1 VRQIPNPL
9 SALMRQE
16 LRLLLASDSPADL
29 QFLETQL
36 GDTYT
41 LHVHAVRDRESMV
54 CALAEHTWDVVLAD
68 DDSRGFSALAA
79 LEVIQEYH
87 KALPL
92 IVLSGNPGEEH
103 AVDAIRAGADDYV
116 LRSNPSRLVAA
127 ISRSLGEAALRSRAQ
142 QAHEQLAGPQVLMH
156 GLASNFPGV
165 VFQLVGDVNGTY
177 QFSHVSDGSVE
188 LLELLPDLLETDAHG
203 FFDLLLQPDAETLA
217 EHMQQSRESMT
228 AVNWEGRL
236 KAPVSGMVKWVNI
249 RLRPR
254 RLAGGRTAWEGFMA
268 NITRSKEHE
277 LELIASRTRLSELS
291 SHLETAKEQERS
303 RIARELH
310 DDIGG
315 NLTAIKIDVLWLAER
330 VGTDPKM
337 RAKLAALEALV
348 DQTAAAITRIGH
360 DLRPGILDLGL
371 VAAIEWQAADFS
383 DRTGVASSVN
393 VKCDAVDLESG
404 TEMALFSI
412 FRETLTNIAKH
423 AAADHVDI
431 ELDRT
436 EEGIEL
442 TVTDDGKGLEPA
454 DRLKPTSFGLRGME
468 ERAAQLGG
476 TVAFTP
482 AKPRG
487 TRVTVRV
494 PPGRTDEHDE

>member
-1 VRQIPNPL
+1 
-9 SALMRQE
+9 
-16 LRLLLASDSPADL
+16 LLASDSPADL
-29 QFLETQL
+29 QLLETQL
-36 GDTYT
+36 AGTYA
-41 LHVHAVRDRESMV
+41 LHVQVVRDRESMLRAV
-54 CALAEHTWDVVLAD
+54 AD
-68 DDSRGFSALAA
+68 DIWHVVIADYGPAGSSALAA
-79 LEVIQEYH
+79 LQVVQECHKTLPFIVI
-87 KALPL
+87 
-92 IVLSGNPGEEH
+92 SSDPGEEH
-103 AVDAIRAGADDYV
+103 AIDAIRAGADDYI
-116 LRSNPSRLVAA
+116 LRSNPSRLVPA
-127 ISRSLGEAALRSRAQ
+127 IARSLGEATLRSRAQ
-142 QAHEQLAGPQVLMH
+142 QALEQLADHQVLMN
-156 GLASNFPGV
+156 GLVSNFPGV
-165 VFQLVGDVNGTY
+165 VFQLVGDVTGSY

-188 LLELLPDLLETDAHG
+188 LLELPPDRLESDARG
-203 FFDLLLQPDAETLA
+203 FFDLLLEPDAVTLE
-217 EHMQQSRESMT
+217 EHMQRSRESMT

-236 KAPVSGMVKWVNI
+236 KAPVSRMTKWVNI

-254 RLAGGRTAWEGFMA
+254 QLAGGQTAWEGFMA

-277 LELIASRTRLSELS
+277 LELIDSRTRLSELS
-291 SHLETAKEQERS
+291 SHLETAKEQERA

-330 VGTDPKM
+330 VGAEPKM

-393 VKCDAVDLESG
+393 VKCDAVDLEPD

-431 ELDRT
+431 ELDCT
-436 EEGIEL
+436 EEGVEL
-442 TVTDDGKGLEPA
+442 TVIDDGRGLVPA

-476 TVAFTP
+476 TVAFTA

-487 TRVTVRV
+487 TCVAVRV
-494 PPGRTDEHDE
+494 PPGRTDGRDA

>member
-1 VRQIPNPL
+1 
-9 SALMRQE
+9 MRQE
-16 LRLLLASDSPADL
+16 LRILLATDSSDDARLLDAEL
-29 QFLETQL
+29 R
-36 GDTYT
+36 GTYVP
-41 LHVHAVRDRESMV
+41 HVHAVRDRESMAA
-54 CALAEHTWDVVLAD
+54 ALAAGMWDVVVASY
-68 DDSRGFSALAA
+68 DSAGFAALAA
-79 LEVIQEYH
+79 LDLVHESGKPLPFIIISG
-87 KALPL
+87 KA
-92 IVLSGNPGEEH
+92 GEEH
-103 AVDAIRAGADDYV
+103 AIDAIRAGADDYV
-116 LRSNPSRLVAA
+116 LRSNPGRLAPA
-127 ISRSLGEAALRSRAQ
+127 IERGLRDVALRRAAQ
-142 QAHEQLAGPQVLMH
+142 EAQEQLADHQVLMN
-156 GLASNFPGV
+156 GLVSNFPGV
-165 VFQLVGDVNGTY
+165 VFQLVSDPDGAY

-188 LLELLPDLLETDAHG
+188 LLELLPDRLETDARA
-203 FFDLLLQPDAETLA
+203 FFDLVLEPDAKTLH
-217 EHMQQSRESMT
+217 EYIQESRERMT
-228 AVNWEGRL
+228 AVNWEGRV
-236 KAPVSGMVKWVNI
+236 KAPVSGMLKWVNI

-254 RLAGGRTAWEGFMA
+254 RLRGENTAWEGFMA

-277 LELIASRTRLSELS
+277 FELIDSRKRLSELS
-291 SHLETAKEQERS
+291 SHLETAKEQERA

-330 VGTDPKM
+330 VGTEPKV

-383 DRTGVASSVN
+383 DRTGVASSLN
-393 VKCDAVDLESG
+393 VRCHPADLEPKI
-404 TEMALFSI
+404 EMALFSI

-431 ELDRT
+431 GLECTD
-436 EEGIEL
+436 EGIEL
-442 TVTDDGKGLEPA
+442 TVTDDGRGLVPA

-476 TVAFTP
+476 TVSFTA

-487 TRVTVRV
+487 TRVSVRV
-494 PPGRTDEHDE
+494 PRNETDGHDE

>member
-1 VRQIPNPL
+1 
-9 SALMRQE
+9 MRQE
-16 LRLLLASDSPADL
+16 LRILLASNSPADARL
-29 QFLETQL
+29 LETEL
-36 GDTYT
+36 DRTYVLYVQT
-41 LHVHAVRDRESMV
+41 VRDGESMLR
-54 CALAEHTWDVVLAD
+54 ALAD
-68 DDSRGFSALAA
+68 DTPDVVIANDDPGGFSALAA
-79 LEVIQEYH
+79 LEVLQESR
-87 KALPL
+87 KTLPF
-92 IVLSGNPGEEH
+92 IIISNKPGEEA

-116 LRSNPSRLVAA
+116 LRTDPSRLAAA
-127 ISRSLGEAALRSRAQ
+127 IARSLGEAALRSRAQ
-142 QAHEQLAGPQVLMH
+142 QAREQLADHQVLMH
-156 GLASNFPGV
+156 GLVSNFPGV
-165 VFQLVGDVNGTY
+165 VFQLVCDVNGTY
-177 QFSHVSDGSVE
+177 QFSHVSDGSIE
-188 LLELLPDLLETDAHG
+188 LLELRPDRLESDARA
-203 FFDLLLQPDAETLA
+203 FFDLLLQPDAETLE
-217 EHMQQSRESMT
+217 EHMQHSRENRT

-236 KAPVSGMVKWVNI
+236 KAPVSGMIKWVNI

-254 RLAGGRTAWEGFMA
+254 RLAAGRTAWEGFMA

-277 LELIASRTRLSELS
+277 LELIASRARLSELS
-291 SHLETAKEQERS
+291 SHLETAKEQERG

-330 VGTDPKM
+330 VGVEPKM

-383 DRTGVASSVN
+383 DRTGVASSVD
-393 VKCDAVDLESG
+393 VKCDALDLEPRI
-404 TEMALFSI
+404 EMALFSI

-431 ELDRT
+431 ELDCT
-436 EEGIEL
+436 EADIEL
-442 TVTDDGKGLEPA
+442 TVADDGKGFVPA

-476 TVAFTP
+476 TVAFTT

-487 TRVTVRV
+487 TRVAVRV
-494 PPGRTDEHDE
+494 PRRRTNGHDA